1 MVFPALA
8 FVFGAFCLQQ
18 LPALPDPLWG
28 LALIPLLLIN
38 IRINGVN
45 QRVLFLLRRP
55 ATVLLSFLLG
65 FLWAAA
71 FAATRLGDALP
82 AAWENKPIQIVGVV
96 ASVSELHER
105 GERFRFDV
113 EDVFTR
119 AAVVPRHIS
128 LGYYQPRLPG
138 EDVTGQDSRV
148 AKFRAGERW
157 QFTVRLKR
165 PHGTQNP
172 HGFDFEAWA
181 LSENIRAT
189 GSIKAKADN
198 KKLQDFVWRP
208 GYMVE
213 HVREVVQQRISRVL
227 VGKPY
232 SGIVQALVMG
242 DDSRIAANDWQLFL
256 RTGTSHLMSISGLH
270 ITMLSGLL
278 FALVSY
284 VWRRVPVL
292 AMRLPARKAAVTA
305 GMLAALAYSLVAG
318 FSVPTQRTL
327 YMLVILGLALWSGR
341 QLAIA
346 RILALALLAVV
357 LLDPFAVISAGFWL
371 SFGAVAILS
380 FALGARIGH
389 IHWLKVWLQA
399 QWAVTIGMVPLL
411 LVMFNQVSI
420 VSPLANAIAIPL
432 ISFVVTPLAL
442 LGSFLPLDSVL
453 VLSYQALNFCMLL
466 LDWFNRLP
474 AAVWQQ
480 HAPPP
485 WTLLPAIAGVL
496 WLLLPRGVP
505 MRWLGYFGFF
515 PMLLLV
521 PQRPDA
527 GDMKVT
533 VLDVGQGLSVVVQT
547 AAHTLLYDAG
557 GKFSEQADAGGR
569 IVLSFLRAAGVRKL
583 DGFIVSHDDTDH
595 SGGMPAILS
604 QMPVAW
610 LLSSLPDSVVLNSDV
625 NHVKCV
631 AGQRW
636 VWDQVDFWVV
646 YPQPGSDADASLT
659 DNNRSCVLKITS
671 ASGSM
676 LLTGDI
682 EKQAELALV
691 RQQVLAP
698 AHGSLKSDVMIAP
711 HHGSRTSSSVE
722 LIEAVQPGLT
732 IFTTGYL
739 NRFRHPR
746 PEIVKRYMDAQSH
759 ILRSDYD
766 GAVTL
771 DFIAREPGRD
781 SLGVARAASWRKQ
794 GRRYWHDVY

>member
-1 MVFPALA
+1 MVFPALT

-18 LPALPDPLWG
+18 LPVLPDPLWV
-28 LALIPLLLIN
+28 LVFVPLLLIC
-38 IRINGVN
+38 IGAARVN
-45 QRVLFLLRRP
+45 QYASSSLNRP
-55 ATVLLSFLLG
+55 ALVLLSFFLG
-65 FLWAAA
+65 FFWAAA
-71 FAATRLGDALP
+71 MAAFRLGDALP

-113 EDVFTR
+113 EEVLTE

-128 LGYYQPRLPG
+128 LSYYQPRVAG
-138 EDVTGQDSRV
+138 DISTYQGKNA

-165 PHGTQNP
+165 PHGVQNP
-172 HGFDFEAWA
+172 YGFDFEAWA

-198 KKLQDFVWRP
+198 KKLQEFVWRP

-213 HVREVVQQRISRVL
+213 HVREMVRQRITRVL
-227 VGKPY
+227 AGKPY
-232 SGIVQALVMG
+232 SGIEQALVMG
-242 DDSRIAANDWQLFL
+242 DDSGIDANDWQLFL

-270 ITMLSGLL
+270 ITMLSGLV
-278 FALVSY
+278 FALVSF
-284 VWRRVPVL
+284 VWRRVPAL
-292 AMRLPARKAAVTA
+292 TMRLPARKAAVAA
-305 GMLAALAYSLVAG
+305 GMLAALVYALVAG

-341 QLAIA
+341 QLVIA
-346 RILALALLAVV
+346 QVLALALVVVV
-357 LLDPFAVISAGFWL
+357 LIDPFAVISPGFWL
-371 SFGAVAILS
+371 SFGAVAMLS
-380 FALGARIGH
+380 YALGARVGQF
-389 IHWLKVWLQA
+389 HWLKTWLHT

-411 LVMFNQVSI
+411 LIMFNQVSI

-442 LGSFLPLDSVL
+442 LGSFLPLDIAL
-453 VLSYQALNFCMLL
+453 MLSYQVLDFCMLL
-466 LDWFNRLP
+466 LEWFNRLP

-480 HAPPP
+480 QAPPL
-485 WTLLPAIAGVL
+485 WTLLPAVIGVL
-496 WLLLPRGVP
+496 WLLLPRGAPV
-505 MRWLGYFGFF
+505 RWLGFFGFL
-515 PMLLLV
+515 PMLLIA
-521 PQRPDA
+521 PPRPDA

-557 GKFSEQADAGGR
+557 GKFSEQADAGSR
-569 IVLSFLRAAGVRKL
+569 IVLPFLRAAGVSRL

-595 SGGMPAILS
+595 SGGMPVILA
-604 QMPVAW
+604 QMPEAW
-610 LLSSLPDSVVLNSDV
+610 LLSSLPGSAALHSDV
-625 NHVKCV
+625 HHIRCF

-636 VWDQVDFWVV
+636 RWDKVDFQVLH
-646 YPQPGSDADASLT
+646 PQSGSDADTLT
-659 DNNRSCVLKITS
+659 DNDRSCVVKITS
-671 ASGSM
+671 ASGSV

-682 EKQAELALV
+682 EKQVESALV
-691 RQQVLAP
+691 GQQWPSSGHV
-698 AHGSLKSDVMIAP
+698 SLKSDVMIAP
-711 HHGSRTSSSVE
+711 HHGSKTSSSKE
-722 LIEAVQPGLT
+722 FIAAVQPGLT
-732 IFTTGYL
+732 IFTVGYL

-746 PEIVKRYMDAQSH
+746 PEVVKRYQDAQSR

-771 DFIAREPGRD
+771 DFIAGDPVHD
-781 SLGVARAASWRKQ
+781 SGVAVKAAGWRKQ